1 MSDRNLIDRISRHAE
16 KRYEHLQEAS
26 QEELIK
32 FALTEFEASQPF
44 KEYRDMVTEM
54 VTRITLQSV
63 NAGEIE
69 RLQYLNQTPEDYD
82 MIMDTYFNQ
91 TPEDYDMIM
100 AAYTQVLLEGHQ
112 LSSAASRD
120 LGQRLAGK
128 IKRPRRKPGAKP
140 KVNKNQ
146 IICRVISI
154 LQRYANIPPK
164 RNEASDGFSG
174 SDVVAE
180 ALQRSGIKSQTP
192 RGVAEIW
199 RRHGKGFR

>member
-1 MSDRNLIDRISRHAE
+1 MSDRNLIDHIRRQTE

-26 QEELIK
+26 WEELVE
-32 FALTEFEASQPF
+32 FALTELEASQPF
-44 KEYRDMVTEM
+44 KDYRDIIKNTVM
-54 VTRITLQSV
+54 RITVQSV
-63 NAGEIE
+63 KEGEID
-69 RLQYLNQTPEDYD
+69 LFND
-82 MIMDTYFNQ
+82 FNQ

-100 AAYTQVLLEGHQ
+100 AAYTLVLLEGHQ
-112 LSSAASRD
+112 LSSAASKD
-120 LGQRLAGK
+120 LGQRLIGR

-140 KVNKNQ
+140 KVNENQ

>member
-44 KEYRDMVTEM
+44 KDYREMIKEM
-54 VTRITLQSV
+54 VIRITVQSV
-63 NAGEIE
+63 KAGEID
-69 RLQYLNQTPEDYD
+69 LFDD
-82 MIMDTYFNQ
+82 FNQ

-112 LSSAASRD
+112 LSSAAARD

-140 KVNKNQ
+140 KVNENQ

-154 LQRYANIPPK
+154 LQRYANLPPK

>member
-1 MSDRNLIDRISRHAE
+1 MSDRNLIDHIRRQTE
-16 KRYEHLQEAS
+16 KRYEYLQEAS
-26 QEELIK
+26 REELVE
-32 FALTEFEASQPF
+32 FALTELEASQPF
-44 KEYRDMVTEM
+44 KDYRDIIKKTVM
-54 VTRITLQSV
+54 RITVQSV
-63 NAGEIE
+63 KEGEID
-69 RLQYLNQTPEDYD
+69 LFDD
-82 MIMDTYFNQ
+82 FNQ

-112 LSSAASRD
+112 LSSAASKD
-120 LGQRLAGK
+120 LGQRLIGR

-140 KVNKNQ
+140 KVNENQ

-154 LQRYANIPPK
+154 LQRYANLPPK

>member
-1 MSDRNLIDRISRHAE
+1 MSDRNLIDHIRRQTE

-26 QEELIK
+26 WEELVE
-32 FALTEFEASQPF
+32 FALTELEAFQPF
-44 KEYRDMVTEM
+44 KDYRDIIKKTVK
-54 VTRITLQSV
+54 RITVQSV
-63 NAGEIE
+63 KEGEID
-69 RLQYLNQTPEDYD
+69 LFDD
-82 MIMDTYFNQ
+82 FNQ

-112 LSSAASRD
+112 LSSAASKD
-120 LGQRLAGK
+120 LGQRLIGR

-140 KVNKNQ
+140 KVNEKQ

-154 LQRYANIPPK
+154 LQRYANLPPK

>member
-1 MSDRNLIDRISRHAE
+1 MSDRNLIDRITRHAE
-16 KRYEHLQEAS
+16 KRYEYLQEAS
-26 QEELIK
+26 REELVE
-32 FALTEFEASQPF
+32 FALTELEASQPF
-44 KEYRDMVTEM
+44 KDYRDIIKKTVM
-54 VTRITLQSV
+54 RITVQSV
-63 NAGEIE
+63 KEGEID
-69 RLQYLNQTPEDYD
+69 LFDD
-82 MIMDTYFNQ
+82 FNQ

-112 LSSAASRD
+112 LSSAASKD
-120 LGQRLAGK
+120 LGKRLIGR

-140 KVNKNQ
+140 KVNENQ

-180 ALQRSGIKSQTP
+180 ALQRTGIKSQTP

>member
-1 MSDRNLIDRISRHAE
+1 MSDRNLIDHIRRQTE

-26 QEELIK
+26 LEELVE
-32 FALTEFEASQPF
+32 FALTELEASQPF
-44 KEYRDMVTEM
+44 KYYRDIIKKTVM
-54 VTRITLQSV
+54 RITVQSV
-63 NAGEIE
+63 KEGEID
-69 RLQYLNQTPEDYD
+69 LFDD
-82 MIMDTYFNQ
+82 FNQ

-112 LSSAASRD
+112 LSSAASKD
-120 LGQRLAGK
+120 LGQRLIGR

-140 KVNKNQ
+140 KVNENQ

-154 LQRYANIPPK
+154 LQRYANLPPK

>member
-1 MSDRNLIDRISRHAE
+1 MSDRNLIDHIRRQTE

-26 QEELIK
+26 WEELVE
-32 FALTEFEASQPF
+32 FALTELEASQPF
-44 KEYRDMVTEM
+44 KDYRDIIKNTVM
-54 VTRITLQSV
+54 RITVQSV
-63 NAGEIE
+63 KEGEID
-69 RLQYLNQTPEDYD
+69 LFND
-82 MIMDTYFNQ
+82 FNQ

-100 AAYTQVLLEGHQ
+100 AAYTLVLLEGHQ
-112 LSSAASRD
+112 LSSAASKD
-120 LGQRLAGK
+120 LGQRLIGR
-128 IKRPRRKPGAKP
+128 IKRPRLKPGAKP
-140 KVNKNQ
+140 KVNENQ

-154 LQRYANIPPK
+154 LQRYANLPPK

>member
-1 MSDRNLIDRISRHAE
+1 MSDRNLIDHIRRQTE

-26 QEELIK
+26 WEELVE
-32 FALTEFEASQPF
+32 FALTELEASQPF
-44 KEYRDMVTEM
+44 KDYRDIIKNTVM
-54 VTRITLQSV
+54 RITVQSV
-63 NAGEIE
+63 KEGEID
-69 RLQYLNQTPEDYD
+69 LFDD
-82 MIMDTYFNQ
+82 FNQ

-140 KVNKNQ
+140 KVNENQ

>member
-1 MSDRNLIDRISRHAE
+1 MSDRNLIDHIRRQTE
-16 KRYEHLQEAS
+16 KRYEYLQEAS
-26 QEELIK
+26 REELVE
-32 FALTEFEASQPF
+32 FALTELEASQPF
-44 KEYRDMVTEM
+44 KDYRDIIKKTVM
-54 VTRITLQSV
+54 RITVQSV
-63 NAGEIE
+63 KEGEID
-69 RLQYLNQTPEDYD
+69 LFND
-82 MIMDTYFNQ
+82 FNQ

-112 LSSAASRD
+112 LSSAASKD
-120 LGQRLAGK
+120 LGQRLIGR

-140 KVNKNQ
+140 KVNENQ

-154 LQRYANIPPK
+154 LQRYANLPPK

>member
-1 MSDRNLIDRISRHAE
+1 MSDRNLIDHIRRQTE
-16 KRYEHLQEAS
+16 KRYEYLQEAS
-26 QEELIK
+26 REELVE
-32 FALTEFEASQPF
+32 FALTELEASQPF
-44 KEYRDMVTEM
+44 KDYRDIIKKTVM
-54 VTRITLQSV
+54 RITVQSV
-63 NAGEIE
+63 KEGEID
-69 RLQYLNQTPEDYD
+69 LFDD
-82 MIMDTYFNQ
+82 FNQ

-112 LSSAASRD
+112 LSSAASKD
-120 LGQRLAGK
+120 LGQRLIGR

-140 KVNKNQ
+140 KVNENQ

-154 LQRYANIPPK
+154 LQRYANLPPK

-199 RRHGKGFR
+199 RRHGKGFG

>member
-1 MSDRNLIDRISRHAE
+1 
-16 KRYEHLQEAS
+16 
-26 QEELIK
+26 
-32 FALTEFEASQPF
+32 
-44 KEYRDMVTEM
+44 MVKEM
-54 VTRITLQSV
+54 VMRITVQSV

-69 RLQYLNQTPEDYD
+69 RFEYLNQTPEDYD
-82 MIMDTYFNQ
+82 MI
-91 TPEDYDMIM
+91 I
-100 AAYTQVLLEGHQ
+100 AAYAQVLQEGHQ
-112 LSSAASRD
+112 LSAAASKD

-128 IKRPRRKPGAKP
+128 IKRPRREHGAKP
-140 KVNKNQ
+140 KVNENQ

-154 LQRYANIPPK
+154 LQRYANLPPK

>member
-1 MSDRNLIDRISRHAE
+1 MSDRNLIDHIRRQTE
-16 KRYEHLQEAS
+16 KRYEYLQEAS
-26 QEELIK
+26 REELVE
-32 FALTEFEASQPF
+32 FALTELEASQPF
-44 KEYRDMVTEM
+44 KDYRDIIKNTVM
-54 VTRITLQSV
+54 RITVQSV
-63 NAGEIE
+63 KEGEID
-69 RLQYLNQTPEDYD
+69 LFND
-82 MIMDTYFNQ
+82 FNQ

-100 AAYTQVLLEGHQ
+100 AAYTLVLLEGHQ
-112 LSSAASRD
+112 LSSAASKD
-120 LGQRLAGK
+120 LGQRLIGR

-140 KVNKNQ
+140 KVNENQ

-154 LQRYANIPPK
+154 LQRYANLPPK

>member
-1 MSDRNLIDRISRHAE
+1 MSDRNLIDHIRRQTE
-16 KRYEHLQEAS
+16 KRYEYLQEAS
-26 QEELIK
+26 REELVE
-32 FALTEFEASQPF
+32 FALTELEASQPF
-44 KEYRDMVTEM
+44 KDYRDIIKKTVM
-54 VTRITLQSV
+54 RITVQSV
-63 NAGEIE
+63 KEGEID
-69 RLQYLNQTPEDYD
+69 LFDD
-82 MIMDTYFNQ
+82 FNQ

-112 LSSAASRD
+112 LSSAASKD
-120 LGQRLAGK
+120 LGQRLIGR

-140 KVNKNQ
+140 KVNENQ

>member
-1 MSDRNLIDRISRHAE
+1 MSDRNLIDHIRRQTE
-16 KRYEHLQEAS
+16 KRYEYLQEAS
-26 QEELIK
+26 REELVE
-32 FALTEFEASQPF
+32 FALTELEASQPF
-44 KEYRDMVTEM
+44 KDYRDIIKKTVM
-54 VTRITLQSV
+54 RITVQSV
-63 NAGEIE
+63 KEGEID
-69 RLQYLNQTPEDYD
+69 LFDD
-82 MIMDTYFNQ
+82 FNQ

-180 ALQRSGIKSQTP
+180 A
-192 RGVAEIW
+192 
-199 RRHGKGFR
+199 

>member
-1 MSDRNLIDRISRHAE
+1 MSDRNLIDHIRRQTE

-26 QEELIK
+26 WEELVE
-32 FALTEFEASQPF
+32 FALTELEASQPF
-44 KEYRDMVTEM
+44 KDYRDIIKNTVM
-54 VTRITLQSV
+54 RITVQSV
-63 NAGEIE
+63 KEGEID
-69 RLQYLNQTPEDYD
+69 LFND
-82 MIMDTYFNQ
+82 FNQ

-100 AAYTQVLLEGHQ
+100 AAYTLVLLEGHQ
-112 LSSAASRD
+112 LSSAASKD
-120 LGQRLAGK
+120 LGQRLIGR

-140 KVNKNQ
+140 KVNENQ

-154 LQRYANIPPK
+154 LQRYANLPPK

>member
-1 MSDRNLIDRISRHAE
+1 MSDRNLIDHIRRQTE

-26 QEELIK
+26 WEELVE
-32 FALTEFEASQPF
+32 FALTELEASQPF
-44 KEYRDMVTEM
+44 KDYRDIIKKTVM
-54 VTRITLQSV
+54 RITVQSV
-63 NAGEIE
+63 KEGEID
-69 RLQYLNQTPEDYD
+69 LFDD
-82 MIMDTYFNQ
+82 FNQ

-112 LSSAASRD
+112 LSSAASKD
-120 LGQRLAGK
+120 LGQRLIGR

-140 KVNKNQ
+140 KVNENQ

-154 LQRYANIPPK
+154 LQRYANLPPK

>member
-1 MSDRNLIDRISRHAE
+1 MSDRNLIDHIRRQTE

-26 QEELIK
+26 REELVE
-32 FALTEFEASQPF
+32 FALTELEASQPF
-44 KEYRDMVTEM
+44 KDYRDIIKNTVM
-54 VTRITLQSV
+54 RITVQSV
-63 NAGEIE
+63 KDGEID
-69 RLQYLNQTPEDYD
+69 LFND
-82 MIMDTYFNQ
+82 FNQ

-140 KVNKNQ
+140 KVNENQ

-154 LQRYANIPPK
+154 LQRYANLPPK